1 MPVKMVELDTWLDE
15 WDDGAVTEG
24 IGSREPRI
32 APAESSHV
40 IERLLEALT
49 NPDAL
54 TPFIEN
60 LALWTAACDHLQTCE
75 ICRSGLAALAAIGDT
90 PEGALGALMAH
101 AAQDPARLATPA
113 RRARRP
119 RSASRKRASARASF
133 AATAAAPAPDASAL
147 ASYIA
152 IVQNTGVATAAK
164 QLPDVARHLRGC
176 PRCRRDVSDALAALQ
191 SLEVSEPQK

>member
-1 MPVKMVELDTWLDE
+1 MTVKMVELDTWLDE
-15 WDDGAVTEG
+15 WDDGLVTDG
-24 IGSREPRI
+24 VGPRN
-32 APAESSHV
+32 AQESPAESSHV
-40 IERLLEALT
+40 IEHLLEALT
-49 NPDAL
+49 NPGAL
-54 TPFIEN
+54 IPFMEN
-60 LALWTAACDHLQTCE
+60 LTLWTATCDHLQTCE

-101 AAQDPARLATPA
+101 AAQDPARLAAAP
-113 RRARRP
+113 RRARRL
-119 RSASRKRASARASF
+119 RSASRKRAY
-133 AATAAAPAPDASAL
+133 AAASPPATPAPDASAL

-152 IVQNTGVATAAK
+152 IVQNSGVATAAK